1 MEGDTGMEIIGLD
14 EKVEDNNKIVDDHAD
29 RFRRHYNCE
38 TDMFIDMCK
47 NMCQDIVGCYAF
59 VILEPFVGR
68 WLLNAKEKLV
78 NY

>member
-1 MEGDTGMEIIGLD
+1 MEGDTGMEITGLD

-47 NMCQDIVGCYAF
+47 NMCQDIVG
-59 VILEPFVGR
+59 
-68 WLLNAKEKLV
+68 
-78 NY
+78 